1 MFSPTDSG
9 DPEKESQSTAG
20 YSYTSYDILGETA
33 KLYKGLTSL
42 NLNQIK
48 TAFSNFTTSI
58 TGNFGISAIFEAV
71 SDLDKKSADLV
82 KVLGVGG
89 QRGAELQTTIADAIP
104 QFLEMGLKADDAS
117 GTYEKLIKKFGTNLK
132 LSDEQLA
139 SLAATAKVTGI
150 EVDVLAENFRNV
162 GYNLESVEK
171 RMMEVTKIANQAG
184 VTVAAVAGGVSTN
197 LGKMNLFNFEN
208 GTKGLAKM
216 AVQASRLGIDM
227 KSVFAVVEDV
237 FNPEKAIDLA
247 ASLQMLGVRTG
258 ELLDPL
264 RLMDLAQN
272 DPTELQNQIVNMSK
286 EFVRFNEQN
295 QKFEIMPGA
304 KRRLR
309 EVAGAL
315 QMGAEEFASM
325 SIKAAEFD
333 TKMKQIKF
341 SPDINEEDKELV
353 ATLSQINEK
362 GIAQIKVRKFDEQ
375 GKPLE
380 EQLINASD
388 ITAEQIKDLKKQQ
401 ELEGQS
407 MQKIAIDQLSEAA
420 KTNAILDK
428 AMSAFRYGLAGT
440 EIPQEIYKTGLK
452 GVQAMGGLLPDESET
467 YRTNTEAVLSS
478 LSSTLK
484 EYGIDVGDI
493 GQEMKDGYKTV
504 IDWIETT
511 FKGPQAKVQSMNNV
525 QKVENLTSS
534 DLALLNEMQKLQA
547 TETKQFVG
555 KLDVG
560 DATINVNVKVP
571 DLLTQDQKNQWM
583 TYAKEYFSNA
593 ENVNNIMKSYVN
605 LVEKNAGLTSSK

>member
-1 MFSPTDSG
+1 MFSTSDAG
-9 DPEKESQSTAG
+9 DVDKEEGSVAG
-20 YSYTSYDILGETA
+20 YAYQSYDILTQTSALLKGITGDLGTA
-33 KLYKGLTSL
+33 TANFVKGLAG
-42 NLNQIK
+42 K
-48 TAFSNFTTSI
+48 
-58 TGNFGISAIFEAV
+58 FGLDAIFSAV
-71 SDLDKKSADLV
+71 ADLDKKSADLV
-82 KVLGVGG
+82 KILGVGG

-117 GTYEKLIKKFGTNLK
+117 STYEKLIKKFGTNLK

-237 FNPEKAIDLA
+237 FDPEKAIDLA

-420 KTNAILDK
+420 KTNAILDRGF
-428 AMSAFRYGLAGT
+428 AAYSYGLAGT
-440 EIPQEIYKTGLK
+440 KIPQGIYQGYLG
-452 GVQAMGGLLPDESET
+452 GVQSLGGLLPEKSET
-467 YRTNTEAVLSS
+467 YRTNTDETIKKLQEM
-478 LSSTLK
+478 LK
-484 EYGIDVGDI
+484 GYGIDVGDI
-493 GQEMKDGYKTV
+493 GTTLESTYNTAIAAIKSVFKTDPTVSSNMKALGSSASY
-504 IDWIETT
+504 
-511 FKGPQAKVQSMNNV
+511 S
-525 QKVENLTSS
+525 SS
-534 DLALLNEMQKLQA
+534 DLTLLNELEKLQA